1 MTSKA
6 NKFWKGK
13 KILQK
18 NVAFLQN
25 ELIGKDEVI
34 KTLLETQTSIL
45 QTVSNSS
52 VGEEEKYH

>member
-45 QTVSNSS
+45 
-52 VGEEEKYH
+52 